1 MHFLVVRNIERIEI
15 QSDSKLQIIEDAFNS
30 TKIESFSIPS
40 NLIEFKD
47 GWCFGLTK
55 LKKIE
60 ISPDNQRYKVYED
73 KFIIEKSSIEHENY
87 DCLVFCVR
95 DIKTAMIPNFI
106 EHFCSF
112 AFEEC
117 LDLKT
122 IEIPNDSKLKTIGDF
137 AFNNAS
143 IERVVIP
150 SRVEQIGEGAFHSC
164 YQDSIF
170 IRLHLKNV

>member
-1 MHFLVVRNIERIEI
+1 MHFLVVRNIERIEF

-30 TKIESFSIPS
+30 TNIESFSIPS

-55 LKKIE
+55 LKEIE

-73 KFIIEKSSIEHENY
+73 KLIIEKSSIEHENY
-87 DCLVFCVR
+87 DCLVFR

-106 EHFCSF
+106 EHIYSF

-117 LDLKT
+117 FDLKT
-122 IEIPNDSKLKTIGDF
+122 IEIPADSKLKTIDDF

-150 SRVEQIGEGAFHSC
+150 SQVEQIGEGAFHSC

-170 IRLHLKNV
+170 IHLHLKNV